1 MKKSEKWKKMGWQH
15 CFCQLITRF
24 SVLSVKFIK
33 WVGIGVIDWLSGTMG
48 EIGYKILV
56 TESKVGIGYPVT
68 SVPDPNI
75 QIKSYRHWLPSVTEC
90 PQG

>member
-1 MKKSEKWKKMGWQH
+1 
-15 CFCQLITRF
+15 
-24 SVLSVKFIK
+24 
-33 WVGIGVIDWLSGTMG
+33 MG